1 MTQQHASVETFMPS
15 LPKGG
20 GAIQSIGTGWGAIG
34 ATGGASFSVPLPISS
49 GRGFAPTLSL
59 NYSSALG
66 NGPFGLGWTASPGSI
81 RRNTDRGA
89 PDYDADKAYV
99 GPGGGEL
106 SPEKTEAGTVKTT
119 STTQFNTL
127 QLNTSFTVTRYF
139 PRVETTFSRVEHWSS
154 SADPGGFWLVQSADG
169 TLHFYG
175 KTRSA
180 RCFDHSAVQHV
191 AEWLLEES
199 LSPLGE
205 QIYYDY
211 KREVPSAEAELPR
224 DFRSQCYLKRI
235 CYGNLQA
242 TSDLQLWS
250 SDVLA
255 DKQWHFEMWF
265 DYGERSTS
273 LSQVPG
279 YTEQQTWQLR
289 PDPFFSYVYGFE
301 LGSRRLCKQILTFHY
316 FPLETALGPEPV
328 LVKRMLLEYKTSGLG
343 ASFLSAFHSQ
353 AFDAA
358 GVTKYWPPLELTY
371 SSFELTADPARYL
384 PFQALQ
390 GPGDGQ
396 RYQMVD
402 LYSDG
407 LPGVLYGHDRL
418 WQYREPVR
426 DTHGTHTDAVV
437 YGPLQ
442 TLPTM
447 PVSGSRESLRQ
458 QLADLNG
465 DGQLDWILAQPDM
478 SGFFSLN
485 SRRRWSDFATF
496 AALPV
501 EFFHPQGQLAD
512 LMGNGIHDLALI
524 GTRSVRLYINQ
535 GDQGFTPG
543 REVPHPVDDD
553 ALPVIGHSPSEL
565 VAFSDI
571 LGSGQQHLIRIR
583 HNEVKC
589 WPNLGRGRFGKGFVF
604 ARLPFS
610 YAQFDASRV
619 VMADL
624 DGSGAVDLIY
634 LEPEHALIFMNLF
647 GNGLEASPLHLP
659 WPQGARYDSSCRVS
673 TADLQG
679 LGCSSLIVSIPHA
692 TPAHWRY
699 DFVSSKP
706 YLLTASDNNMGA
718 SGTLTYRSSAQE
730 WLDEKQERS
739 QAKKPSICGVPFPLH
754 LVTQQQQHDAI
765 SGNRLTRRFQYR
777 EGYYNGHERKFQGFG
792 LLLETDTDTQLSAT
806 LTTTAQH
813 TEPLMSKTW
822 FHTGKATDL
831 LRSDYF
837 SLDANAHP
845 LGYTAF
851 SRLSGDQ
858 SHDTLIKASGIAD
871 VVQEINHALAGL
883 VLRQEVYAAKDPRST
898 AVPYSVSQQRY
909 LIRQVNNHASMLALN
924 LETISYRYEREAA
937 DPACQHT
944 INLRWDAYGDLTHSV
959 TVHYARRK
967 TPLDASPFTDTYQ
980 AQWWQDTHDS
990 AQQSYYLTETRSQS
1004 IHLDNPQRWRLH
1016 LPYRQ
1021 RTNALVLA
1029 KGNTPQALTPQRISY
1044 EHFIDEHA
1052 DAPLGVQ
1059 AQRTLVS
1066 LSTQYYRG
1074 VQASKALP
1082 SGQASFQAL
1091 ADHTE
1096 TAELDD
1102 HSLKAYEDIPQLPGA
1117 EPFDLE
1123 SALTQAHYHRMSLF
1137 LPEPATATPIWSIK
1151 KNFTRYNAA
1160 QGFYRAYGVRP
1171 TQSHGVTHFQHDRY
1185 YCQIA
1190 SVKTADGCM
1199 TKVQYDYRLL
1209 LPVNITDP
1217 QGTQQQARYDAFG
1230 QLRATSFFGQERG
1243 QPAGFKPLS
1252 DYRPPEDDSPDNAIK
1267 NPESALLNAATASF
1281 YNPFSWMGYVP
1292 PSAQRLHWIT
1302 QGYLLPNG
1310 YVREHARNLTLD
1322 MGNPS
1327 DKQFYDQL
1335 QKTQREPVHSVVLQA
1350 DRYPANADEPAPLI
1364 RINLSCSDGF
1374 GRLLQTKQLA
1384 PGGIAYKVNT
1394 DGALEVDSAGKPA
1407 LEQSERRWRVS
1418 SRVEYNNKGLAIR
1431 NYRPY
1436 FADQHRY
1443 IKDESLR
1450 KSGYSDQVFYDALGR
1465 PTHTL
1470 NARGDLS
1477 RQTYCTWY
1485 TISEDEND
1493 TYGLEQNLP
1502 SD

>member
-447 PVSGSRESLRQ
+447 PVSDSRESLRQ
-458 QLADLNG
+458 RLADLNG

-501 EFFHPQGQLAD
+501 EFF
-512 LMGNGIHDLALI
+512 
-524 GTRSVRLYINQ
+524 
-535 GDQGFTPG
+535 
-543 REVPHPVDDD
+543 
-553 ALPVIGHSPSEL
+553 
-565 VAFSDI
+565 
-571 LGSGQQHLIRIR
+571 
-583 HNEVKC
+583 
-589 WPNLGRGRFGKGFVF
+589 
-604 ARLPFS
+604 
-610 YAQFDASRV
+610 
-619 VMADL
+619 
-624 DGSGAVDLIY
+624 
-634 LEPEHALIFMNLF
+634 
-647 GNGLEASPLHLP
+647 
-659 WPQGARYDSSCRVS
+659 
-673 TADLQG
+673 
-679 LGCSSLIVSIPHA
+679 
-692 TPAHWRY
+692 
-699 DFVSSKP
+699 
-706 YLLTASDNNMGA
+706 
-718 SGTLTYRSSAQE
+718 
-730 WLDEKQERS
+730 
-739 QAKKPSICGVPFPLH
+739 
-754 LVTQQQQHDAI
+754 
-765 SGNRLTRRFQYR
+765 
-777 EGYYNGHERKFQGFG
+777 
-792 LLLETDTDTQLSAT
+792 
-806 LTTTAQH
+806 
-813 TEPLMSKTW
+813 
-822 FHTGKATDL
+822 
-831 LRSDYF
+831 
-837 SLDANAHP
+837 
-845 LGYTAF
+845 
-851 SRLSGDQ
+851 
-858 SHDTLIKASGIAD
+858 
-871 VVQEINHALAGL
+871 
-883 VLRQEVYAAKDPRST
+883 
-898 AVPYSVSQQRY
+898 
-909 LIRQVNNHASMLALN
+909 
-924 LETISYRYEREAA
+924 
-937 DPACQHT
+937 
-944 INLRWDAYGDLTHSV
+944 
-959 TVHYARRK
+959 
-967 TPLDASPFTDTYQ
+967 
-980 AQWWQDTHDS
+980 
-990 AQQSYYLTETRSQS
+990 
-1004 IHLDNPQRWRLH
+1004 
-1016 LPYRQ
+1016 
-1021 RTNALVLA
+1021 
-1029 KGNTPQALTPQRISY
+1029 
-1044 EHFIDEHA
+1044 
-1052 DAPLGVQ
+1052 
-1059 AQRTLVS
+1059 
-1066 LSTQYYRG
+1066 
-1074 VQASKALP
+1074 
-1082 SGQASFQAL
+1082 
-1091 ADHTE
+1091 
-1096 TAELDD
+1096 
-1102 HSLKAYEDIPQLPGA
+1102 
-1117 EPFDLE
+1117 
-1123 SALTQAHYHRMSLF
+1123 
-1137 LPEPATATPIWSIK
+1137 
-1151 KNFTRYNAA
+1151 
-1160 QGFYRAYGVRP
+1160 
-1171 TQSHGVTHFQHDRY
+1171 
-1185 YCQIA
+1185 QI
-1190 SVKTADGCM
+1190 
-1199 TKVQYDYRLL
+1199 
-1209 LPVNITDP
+1209 
-1217 QGTQQQARYDAFG
+1217 
-1230 QLRATSFFGQERG
+1230 
-1243 QPAGFKPLS
+1243 
-1252 DYRPPEDDSPDNAIK
+1252 
-1267 NPESALLNAATASF
+1267 
-1281 YNPFSWMGYVP
+1281 
-1292 PSAQRLHWIT
+1292 
-1302 QGYLLPNG
+1302 
-1310 YVREHARNLTLD
+1310 
-1322 MGNPS
+1322 
-1327 DKQFYDQL
+1327 
-1335 QKTQREPVHSVVLQA
+1335 
-1350 DRYPANADEPAPLI
+1350 
-1364 RINLSCSDGF
+1364 
-1374 GRLLQTKQLA
+1374 
-1384 PGGIAYKVNT
+1384 
-1394 DGALEVDSAGKPA
+1394 
-1407 LEQSERRWRVS
+1407 
-1418 SRVEYNNKGLAIR
+1418 
-1431 NYRPY
+1431 
-1436 FADQHRY
+1436 
-1443 IKDESLR
+1443 
-1450 KSGYSDQVFYDALGR
+1450 
-1465 PTHTL
+1465 
-1470 NARGDLS
+1470 
-1477 RQTYCTWY
+1477 
-1485 TISEDEND
+1485 
-1493 TYGLEQNLP
+1493 
-1502 SD
+1502 